1 MIRCSD
7 CGTGLEPDEP
17 DGERRPCPNCGS
29 LVRTFEESATATVE
43 LTVSAK
49 ESIERG
55 VNEARMETFALIVG
69 TALSVGL
76 AVGFSTG
83 PLVGVLAGIGGGLVM
98 VAMLAV
104 IHRVPAVRH
113 VVMELM
119 HRITGQ

>member
-1 MIRCSD
+1 MGEGLAGSD
-7 CGTGLEPDEP
+7 RDDSHLKNILIAG
-17 DGERRPCPNCGS
+17 
-29 LVRTFEESATATVE
+29 TFE
-43 LTVSAK
+43 
-49 ESIERG
+49 R
-55 VNEARMETFALIVG
+55 VG
-69 TALSVGL
+69 TALSVAL

-83 PLVGVLAGIGGGLVM
+83 PLIGVLAGPGGGLVM